1 MDSLKRKST
10 DITASQR
17 LRPVSIDQKNSLKE
31 FLRECQKRIRDE
43 LMESNPKL
51 FYANIDNVTCFTNE
65 LIENVVSKCDS
76 LFSVEDILEKLSV
89 WKVDHAH
96 EIFSCL
102 CNVFPD
108 LSKP

>member
-1 MDSLKRKST
+1 MTKKD
-10 DITASQR
+10 
-17 LRPVSIDQKNSLKE
+17 SLKE
-31 FLRECQKRIRDE
+31 FLRECPKKIRDE

-51 FYANIDNVTCFTNE
+51 FYANTDNVTCFTNE
-65 LIENVVSKCDS
+65 LIENVVSKCEL

-108 LSKP
+108 FSKP